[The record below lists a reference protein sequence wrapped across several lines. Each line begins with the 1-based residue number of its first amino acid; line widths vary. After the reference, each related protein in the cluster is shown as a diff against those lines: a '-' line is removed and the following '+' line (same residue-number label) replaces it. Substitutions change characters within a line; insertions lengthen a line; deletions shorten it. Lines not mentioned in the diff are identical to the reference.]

1 MLINIKQVKKFYYAS
16 KFQYVISFI
25 IIKKIYFK
33 IFRKINKLSIYLK
46 LKIVLLNKIAEQKIL
61 A

>member
-46 LKIVLLNKIAEQKIL
+46 LKIVLLNIL
-61 A
+61 SRKQFY